1 MTGSGQRVPDV
12 ARIRDYLL
20 GGKDNYE
27 WDRQFAESLLAVVP
41 DARAVVRASRQ
52 FLGRAVR
59 FLTEEADIGQF
70 INIGTGF
77 PSAPNVHE
85 MAQDS
90 RPLSRMVYVD
100 NDPVVVAHA
109 QGLMCTTPE
118 ICAIQGDLRDL
129 AGIVDHPDVRALIDP
144 GQPTGFLLPGMLH
157 FIPDE
162 DDPRKL
168 VEMLMA
174 AAAPGSY
181 LVLSHATAEEI
192 GPEVAGQ
199 VRELYA
205 DATAPA
211 VFRSRDDIAR
221 FFEGLDLVPP
231 GISDV
236 AAWRPDVPSAESG
249 RVIVLGGAGR
259 KP

>member
-1 MTGSGQRVPDV
+1 MTGSGSRVPDV
-12 ARIRDYLL
+12 ARIRDRLL

-27 WDRQFAESLLAVVP
+27 EDRQFADSLLTVVP
-41 DARAVVRASRQ
+41 DARAAARASRQ
-52 FLGRAVR
+52 FFGRAVR
-59 FLTEEADIGQF
+59 FLAGEAGIGQF

-77 PSAPNVHE
+77 PAAPSIHDV
-85 MAQDS
+85 AQELE
-90 RPLSRMVYVD
+90 PLSRVVYVD
-100 NDPVVVAHA
+100 NNPVVVAHA
-109 QGLMCTTPE
+109 QGLLCATPE
-118 ICAIQGDLRDL
+118 VCAIQGDLRDL
-129 AGIVDHPDVRALIDP
+129 AGILDHPDVRALIDP
-144 GQPTGFLLPGMLH
+144 GKPAGFLLPAMLH
-157 FIPDE
+157 YIPDE

-181 LVLSHATAEEI
+181 LVLSHATTEEI
-192 GPEVAGQ
+192 GAEVAEE

-211 VFRSRDDIAR
+211 VFHSRDEIAR
-221 FFEGLDLVPP
+221 FFEGLELVPP

-236 AAWRPDVPSAESG
+236 AAWRPGIPPADTN
-249 RVIVLGGAGR
+249 RVIVLGGIGK